1 MLAQISLMEKVHVA
15 FSLLIIAFMP
25 RMWRV
30 HG

>member
-15 FSLLIIAFMP
+15 FSLIIAFMP